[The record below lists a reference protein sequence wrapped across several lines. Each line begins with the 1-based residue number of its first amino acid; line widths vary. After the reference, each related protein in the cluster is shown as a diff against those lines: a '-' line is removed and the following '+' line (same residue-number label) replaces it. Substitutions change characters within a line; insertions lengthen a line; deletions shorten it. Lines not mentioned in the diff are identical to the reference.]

1 MGVPNAAHPIV
12 EVILALYLG
21 GDLAAELPDLLSQ
34 EVVTTDWMSPGK
46 QLIGP
51 VAFVEE
57 MMEASAVAFP
67 DATEEILAVVFD
79 GSSLVIHGRFRA
91 TFAASYY
98 GVDAHGGPLEWEI
111 VDRWEIVNGLI
122 TEVRFG
128 ADTRAAWA
136 QIVPG
141 GN

>member
-1 MGVPNAAHPIV
+1 MTYLEDEGV
-12 EVILALYLG
+12 G
-21 GDLAAELPDLLSQ
+21 
-34 EVVTTDWMSPGK
+34 
-46 QLIGP
+46 
-51 VAFVEE
+51 
-57 MMEASAVAFP
+57 
-67 DATEEILAVVFD
+67 
-79 GSSLVIHGRFRA
+79 
-91 TFAASYY
+91 
-98 GVDAHGGPLEWEI
+98 AHGGPLEWEI